1 LLPHGY
7 EGQGPEHSSARLER
21 YLQLCAENNM
31 QVCYPTTPA
40 QYFHLLRRQVKQ
52 ETARPLVVMT
62 PKSLLR
68 LPAATST
75 VDELTTGGFRP
86 VIDDAEIEDRNAV
99 ERIVLCSGKVFYD
112 LNAARLKIDDRR
124 VAIVRLEQ
132 FYPFPEAALREI
144 FAAYPNATQLV
155 WAQEEPKNMGGWTFV
170 EPRLMN
176 MLPKCERPYYVG
188 RAASASPATG
198 SYTIHELEQRALV
211 DEALTTDAP
220 FVSNVSTA
228 KFAGQAD
235 S

>member
-31 QVCYPTTPA
+31 QVCYPTSPA

-68 LPAATST
+68 LPAATSS
-75 VDELTTGGFRP
+75 VAELTTGGFQP
-86 VIDDAEIEDRNAV
+86 AIDDHEIESRDAV
-99 ERIVLCSGKVFYD
+99 RRIVLCAGKVYYD
-112 LNAARLKIDDRR
+112 LNAARLKTDDRR
-124 VAIVRLEQ
+124 VAIIRLEQ
-132 FYPFPEAALREI
+132 LYPFPEKLLRET
-144 FAAYPNATQLV
+144 FARYPNAEQLV

-176 MLPKCERPYYVG
+176 LLPRCERPVYVG

-198 SYTIHELEQRALV
+198 SYKVHEMEQRQLV
-211 DEALTTDAP
+211 NQALTTDAP
-220 FVSNVSTA
+220 VISDAST
-228 KFAGQAD
+228 KKYAGQGEG
-235 S
+235 